1 MKDLININLNKL
13 KKANIPNPE
22 IDLRVIISSTKK
34 IKNEFLIRTIDSKDI
49 DIKKFNS
56 FINRR
61 LQNEPISKII
71 NKKNFWK
78 DDFYVDTNVLDPR
91 PETEGIIEASI
102 DLYKNKEK
110 ELKIIDIGT
119 GSGAISISL
128 VREFKNAK
136 ILATDISE
144 NAIKIAKKN
153 IFKKKLQNN
162 IKIKKIPL
170 NEIKSSFD
178 LIVSN
183 PPYLSEL
190 EYQYVSKDIKNYEP
204 KIALC
209 AGRDGLEFY
218 RELAK
223 NVYKLIKK
231 NGFLL
236 IEIGENQLDE
246 CLNIFQNSKLKF
258 EKKMQD
264 LQKKDR
270 ILLFSK
276 L

>member
-110 ELKIIDIGT
+110 ELKILDIGT

-258 EKKMQD
+258 EKKNARFT
-264 LQKKDR
+264 KKR
-270 ILLFSK
+270 
-276 L
+276 